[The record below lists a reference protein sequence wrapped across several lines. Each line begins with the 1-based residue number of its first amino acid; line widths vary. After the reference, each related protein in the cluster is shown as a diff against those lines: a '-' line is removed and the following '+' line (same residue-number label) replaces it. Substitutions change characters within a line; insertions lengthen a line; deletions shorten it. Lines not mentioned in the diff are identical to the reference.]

1 MLCVISNEMPYG
13 TSLVIVNSV
22 FRTTVSCFETV
33 FVLSCDFIYC
43 NLSRKAIYWGRRHVG
58 SGSYKE
64 GGCKEKKRG

>member
-33 FVLSCDFIYC
+33 FVLSCDFIYF
-43 NLSRKAIYWGRRHVG
+43 IYVICLGKLFIG
-58 SGSYKE
+58 E
-64 GGCKEKKRG
+64 GDM